1 MKKEASISAIRNL
14 SVLVGATMLLGL
26 AGIFLWVPTEDFQG
40 VVQRIFYVHVPSAWI
55 SYLAYTVVLIG
66 SIAYLRTGS
75 QRWDLLAHSSAE
87 VGVVFTSITLVSGML
102 WARPVWGAY
111 WVWDPRLTLT
121 LVLFLIYVGYLVVRT
136 VSESSRSG
144 RIAAVIGIAGYAVVP
159 LVHFSV
165 EWWRGHHPARTVV
178 NPSEGPQ
185 LPPEMLAMM
194 LYMLGVFTLLF
205 VLLLLVRIRLGRSQD
220 ALERLK
226 AGA

>member
-185 LPPEMLAMM
+185 LPPEMLATM

>member
-1 MKKEASISAIRNL
+1 
-14 SVLVGATMLLGL
+14 
-26 AGIFLWVPTEDFQG
+26 
-40 VVQRIFYVHVPSAWI
+40 
-55 SYLAYTVVLIG
+55 
-66 SIAYLRTGS
+66 
-75 QRWDLLAHSSAE
+75 
-87 VGVVFTSITLVSGML
+87 
-102 WARPVWGAY
+102 
-111 WVWDPRLTLT
+111 LT

>member
-1 MKKEASISAIRNL
+1 MKEASISAIRNL